1 MRQFEVSDHVNVAGP
16 PLALIASLLTLS
28 IGKIADIGVFVK
40 LEQGLI
46 QVYTGNGKGKTTAS
60 LGLALRAVGRE
71 LKVCMIQFMK
81 GGGPYGEQMAAD
93 RLAPYLTITQTGRP
107 GWVNKDNPHELDKS
121 LAAEALE
128 LAAKAVN
135 GGEYDM
141 VILDEINGAVS
152 MGLVPVEALLDL
164 MRNKPQHVELV
175 LTGRNA
181 HESVIEAADLVTE
194 MREIKHYY
202 KAGVKSRVGI
212 EK

>member
-1 MRQFEVSDHVNVAGP
+1 M
-16 PLALIASLLTLS
+16 
-28 IGKIADIGVFVK
+28 K

-60 LGLALRAVGRE
+60 LGLAFRAVGRE
-71 LKVCMIQFMK
+71 LMVCMIQFMK
-81 GGGPYGEQMAAD
+81 GGGPYGEQMAAE
-93 RLAPYLTITQTGRP
+93 RLAPYLTIIQTGRP
-107 GWVNKDNPHELDKS
+107 GWVNKENPHETDKA
-121 LAAEALE
+121 LAGEALE
-128 LAAKAVN
+128 LARKAVT

-152 MGLVPVEALLDL
+152 MGLVPVDGLLEL
-164 MRNKPQHVELV
+164 MRDKPDNVELV

-181 HESVIEAADLVTE
+181 HEKVIEAADLVTE

-202 KAGVKSRVGI
+202 KAGVKSRDGI